1 LNVKL
6 QWFDQ
11 YSNCGVVKLFDPGVL
26 QTFTGLRL
34 TAPGM
39 DGKWLSA
46 EMDGIDPLLDNE
58 RLPNQASER
67 ASGARPQA
75 RRANDCAKGAATC
88 PTKDIASA
96 AVDADVVLLRKPRL
110 DADLHSHR

>member
-1 LNVKL
+1 MRLNVKL

-34 TAPGM
+34 TALGM

-46 EMDGIDPLLDNE
+46 EVDGIDPLLD
-58 RLPNQASER
+58 S
-67 ASGARPQA
+67 S
-75 RRANDCAKGAATC
+75 
-88 PTKDIASA
+88 I
-96 AVDADVVLLRKPRL
+96 LRIYTSSML
-110 DADLHSHR
+110 FE